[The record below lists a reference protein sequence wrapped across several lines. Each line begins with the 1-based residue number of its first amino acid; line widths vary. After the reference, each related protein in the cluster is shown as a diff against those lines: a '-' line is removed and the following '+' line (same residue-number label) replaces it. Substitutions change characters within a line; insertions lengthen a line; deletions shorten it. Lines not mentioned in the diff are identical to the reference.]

1 MSRLSSTLT
10 NLLLTLP
17 LVAGMLGSTT
27 AAYAQTGA
35 TATVP
40 FAFSA
45 NNVHEPA
52 GTYRVQLLSDRFMC
66 LRNVK
71 TGKTQCLVVR
81 PESARIIETQGRLI
95 FQRYGSQKYLVQV
108 WIPGTNIHSEIAQKH
123 EEAVV
128 EATAPASAAQIE
140 VALK

>member
-1 MSRLSSTLT
+1 MSSLSSTLT

-17 LVAGMLGSTT
+17 LVAGLLGSTT

-81 PESARIIETQGRLI
+81 PESERIIETQGRLV

-108 WIPGTNIHSEIAQKH
+108 WISGTNIHSEIAQKH
-123 EEAVV
+123 EKAVL